1 MFVNVA
7 MSERSAF
14 VRSAAVFAAWLMAWT
29 VAPRAEARQS
39 PTTPPTAPAAAPAA
53 TEPSAPATT
62 PPTAPA
68 TAPTTPSGPAA
79 EPGPWVPPPPA
90 NGQVAAEAGGDTAE
104 QLKRELEALRA
115 EVEELKKAVRA
126 RPPAE
131 VKPRPRPRTL
141 APWQPVPPSVRPPGA
156 RPAPLRVPGRTPDD
170 TPGPGPAEP
179 QPPPRVLVSGSAP
192 PAVPFAAAVPSQ
204 YAAPPSARGPFPCLT
219 RRCKERYGGPFVPA
233 LSAQVGNAILSMNL
247 YADFGYALGPQRKH
261 KYYDYI
267 TKQEVEDTGRR
278 DYTSYPLYV
287 NQFSL
292 AYAFVQ
298 GQYEIPNLI
307 RFRFALHAGHI
318 VESLY
323 NEEPKSLQLVREASV
338 YFFPH
343 RKVAIEGGILPSY
356 YGAEIVLNKENLHAT
371 RAYIAD
377 FTPDYEAGVRLHYH
391 VRKDM
396 ALRFMVLNGWQ
407 EIRDANG
414 RKGFG
419 FVWSVYRPYKIVGD
433 WTMYWGNEA
442 PAGETQA
449 VFRHYQNLY
458 YRIWLGKRWL
468 IFPMFDFV
476 MQSAAAGRYNFVV
489 APAFS
494 VRFGITDKVGVALR
508 YDYLWNKNDIIP
520 ELKTGTPNG
529 WQSHSGTATL
539 EYLPLPQ
546 LTLRLEGRYGANK
559 DAVFRDRNNLKVHED
574 WYAFAGAAFHF

>member
-1 MFVNVA
+1 MFVNSSL
-7 MSERSAF
+7 SERPLS
-14 VRSAAVFAAWLMAWT
+14 VRHAAVLAIGLLAWA

-39 PTTPPTAPAAAPAA
+39 PAPPTNSTTPTNVTTPPT
-53 TEPSAPATT
+53 T
-62 PPTAPA
+62 PQ
-68 TAPTTPSGPAA
+68 GPVE
-79 EPGPWVPPPPA
+79 EPGPVVSPPPPA
-90 NGQVAAEAGGDTAE
+90 NGQAAAGAGAPSDTTE
-104 QLKRELEALRA
+104 QLRRELEALRA
-115 EVEELKKAVRA
+115 EIAELRRAVHAPPPVEQ
-126 RPPAE
+126 PP
-131 VKPRPRPRTL
+131 PRSL
-141 APWQPVPPSVRPPGA
+141 APWQPGPPPALVQPPGPARPSVRPP
-156 RPAPLRVPGRTPDD
+156 PVRVQTPQPDG
-170 TPGPGPAEP
+170 TPGPGPAAP
-179 QPPPRVLVSGSAP
+179 QPAPRVLVSGSAP
-192 PAVPFAAAVPSQ
+192 PAVPFAAAVPSAW
-204 YAAPPSARGPFPCLT
+204 AAPPSARGPFPCLT

-233 LSAQVGNAILSMNL
+233 LSTQVGSAILSMNL
-247 YADFGYALGPQRKH
+247 YADFGYAVGPQRKH

-298 GQYEIPNLI
+298 GQYEIPNLL

-323 NEEPKSLQLVREASV
+323 NEEPKSLQLIREAAV
-338 YFFPH
+338 YFFLHP
-343 RKVAIEGGILPSY
+343 KLAVEAGILPSY

-377 FTPDYEAGVRLHYH
+377 FTPDYEAGVRLHWH

-419 FVWSVYRPYKIVGD
+419 FVWSTYRPGKIVGD

-442 PAGETQA
+442 PAGQKEH

-476 MQSAAAGRYNFVV
+476 MQKNNTTNRYDFVV

-494 VRFGITDKVGVALR
+494 VRLGITDKVGVALR
-508 YDYLWNKNDIIP
+508 YDYLYNKADIVP